1 MRGHRD
7 GEPTNGDVFRGP
19 VVDRRRAIA
28 LGGGA
33 VAAGVAGATG
43 VAGCAA
49 DTAGGGSGAAATPS
63 PSASEG
69 VCVLSPEV
77 TEGPY
82 YLDGQLVREDIT
94 EGKQG
99 FPLALAITVVDF
111 ENGCTPLT
119 GEGVAVEIWHCDAWG
134 YYSGYTEASP
144 GGQVPAED
152 GEGDEQS
159 FLRGIQPVDGE
170 GTARFATIVPGW
182 YSPRVTHVHLKV
194 HTEGEIDTTYEGG
207 TTVHT
212 GQLLFADA
220 FCAEV
225 AEREPYSEHVLEL
238 TPVEEDQVFQEA
250 QAVEGDPDSMVV
262 TPVPV
267 TEGTPEDGY
276 TLTVVLGVTMDA
288 SAGGGGGAPGGEGG
302 EGGGGTPP
310 EGGPGGG
317 EPPQGGT
324 PPEGG
329 TPPSPP
335 EQ

>member
-1 MRGHRD
+1 MA
-7 GEPTNGDVFRGP
+7 EEAFRGP
-19 VVDRRRAIA
+19 VLDRRRAIV

-33 VAAGVAGATG
+33 VAVG
-43 VAGCAA
+43 VAGCAG
-49 DTAGGGSGAAATPS
+49 DTAEGGGTAAGGSTPS
-63 PSASEG
+63 PGATDQ

-82 YLDGQLVREDIT
+82 HLDGMLVREDIT

-99 FPLALAITVVDF
+99 FPLELAITVVDF
-111 ENGCTPLT
+111 ENGCAPLT

-134 YYSGYTEASP
+134 YYSGYTDASP
-144 GGQVPAED
+144 GGEVPAED

-159 FLRGIQPVDGE
+159 FLRGIQPVDEE
-170 GTARFATIVPGW
+170 GTARFTTIVPGW

-250 QAVEGDPDSMVV
+250 QSVEGDPDSMVV
-262 TPVPV
+262 TPVAV

-276 TLTVVLGVTMDA
+276 TLTVVVGVTMDE
-288 SAGGGGGAPGGEGG
+288 SAGGGGGGAPEGGGE
-302 EGGGGTPP
+302 GGGTPP
-310 EGGPGGG
+310 EGGPDGGS
-317 EPPQGGT
+317 

-329 TPPSPP
+329 TPPAPP
-335 EQ
+335 EE